1 MNQLIINATLLF
13 DGVTKKENV
22 NIVIEDDKIVDITS
36 RSIKS
41 DFSGIV
47 TPAFIDAHSHIG
59 MDRQGEPFY
68 ESEVNDN
75 STHIN
80 PLNNPLNSIYFDDRA
95 FEEAVD
101 FGVLYS
107 CVIPGSGNIIGG
119 KAIIIKNFAK
129 NRKNALIKEY
139 GYKFALG
146 YNPRSTTEWKGERP
160 NTRMGVYALL
170 ENKLDSLIIKKKKE
184 EFDIKRKLRELDE
197 KLKEKKITE
206 EEKKEEEKEI
216 IKESELNFSSEEKA
230 LLELLRGEKIAKV
243 HVHKEDDILYL
254 IEFVKKYGIKATADH
269 TCDVFHKEIYDELGE
284 NNIPVVFGPMGSLD
298 YKVELKHSHYSNVKY
313 LINSKAFFG
322 LMTDHPVILT
332 YNIRDTLKYFLIA
345 GVKEEDAISI
355 ITYKN
360 AKILGIDNILGTI
373 EIGKKASLVVWDNS
387 PFYFGAYPVAVIGE
401 GEILRKR

>member
-1 MNQLIINATLLF
+1 MKQIVINASILF
-13 DGVTKKENV
+13 DGISKKENV
-22 NIVIEDDKIVDITS
+22 NIVIEDDKIIDIS
-36 RSIKS
+36 RNKLKP

-59 MDRQGEPFY
+59 MDRQGEPSY

-75 STHIN
+75 SMHIN

-95 FEEAVD
+95 FEEAID

-107 CVIPGSGNIIGG
+107 CVVPGSGNLIGG
-119 KAIIIKNFAK
+119 RALIIKNFAK
-129 NRKNALIKEY
+129 NRDEALIKEY

-170 ENKLDSLIIKKKKE
+170 ENRFDSLITKVKKAEIEKKKK
-184 EFDIKRKLRELDE
+184 IKELEE
-197 KLKEKKITE
+197 KLNEKKITQD
-206 EEKKEEEKEI
+206 EKKEEEKI
-216 IKESELNFSSEEKA
+216 INEEFEVEFSSEDKA
-230 LLELLRGEKIAKV
+230 LLELLKGEKIAKV

-254 IEFVKKYGIKATADH
+254 IELVKKYNLKATADH
-269 TCDVFHKEIYDELGE
+269 TCDVFHKEIYDKLGE
-284 NNIPVVFGPMGSLD
+284 NNIPVVFGPLGALD
-298 YKVELKHSHYSNVKY
+298 YKVELKHSHYKNVRY
-313 LINSKAFFG
+313 LIQSKAFFG

-345 GVKEEDAISI
+345 GLKEEEAISI

-373 EIGKKASLVVWDNS
+373 EPGKKASLVVWDNS
-387 PFYFGAYPVAVIGE
+387 PFYFGAYPLAVIGE
-401 GEILRKR
+401 GKILRER